1 MFQCLVTK
9 RQRQMRFAYTRCTKE
24 SDVFSSTNPF
34 ELGQF
39 LDRTGVNGRLST
51 EIEVF
56 QPFNAR
62 EMSRL

>member
-1 MFQCLVTK
+1 
-9 RQRQMRFAYTRCTKE
+9 MRFAYTGCPKE

-39 LDRTGVNGRLST
+39 LDRTGLNGWRST
-51 EIEVF
+51 EIEVL